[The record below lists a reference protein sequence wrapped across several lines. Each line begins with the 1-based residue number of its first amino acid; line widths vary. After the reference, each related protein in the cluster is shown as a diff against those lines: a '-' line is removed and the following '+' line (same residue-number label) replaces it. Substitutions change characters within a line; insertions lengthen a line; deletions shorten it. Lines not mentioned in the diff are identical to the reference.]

1 MIKNSMKLAI
11 MASLLMVNNGYA
23 LENLSEDDLSQS
35 TGQDG
40 ISVAVILPVSGW
52 TAQEISLTD
61 KTGIPSAIKPGYD
74 FFSGTVV
81 AKNVG
86 VRSCFETAIN
96 GGCTNFGLQGIN
108 IDMDVVGDAN
118 GNSISDDPM
127 LNLQV
132 DLLNAS
138 KLRVYVDKIA
148 LRNGLGGNES
158 TIIDFNHPD
167 AANGNKDYFDLL
179 PSGGGL
185 FTLQL
190 GSDSTGH
197 MISFGTTNIA
207 QIDFGE
213 VRLTDKMDTG
223 VGGNNRNL
231 RFNLLVENINLTGAG
246 FDVGPQGLIF
256 TSPNLDDMNV
266 RFNNISAGASPSNM
280 GSIGIEG
287 LDLTNHALVISGK
300 I

>member
-127 LNLQV
+127 LNIQV

-148 LRNGLGGNES
+148 LHNGLGGNES

-167 AANGNKDYFDLL
+167 AANGNKDYFDIL
-179 PSGGGL
+179 PTTSTL
-185 FTLQL
+185 FDLQL
-190 GSDSTGH
+190 GNESSGH
-197 MISFGTTNIA
+197 MISFGSTSISR
-207 QIDFGE
+207 IDFGE
-213 VRLTDKMDTG
+213 VRITDKMDTG
-223 VGGNNRNL
+223 YGGNDRNL
-231 RFNLLVENINLTGAG
+231 RFNLVLENIILTDAG
-246 FDVGPQGLIF
+246 FDINSEGLIF
-256 TSPNLDDMNV
+256 TSPNLTSMNITLG
-266 RFNNISAGASPSNM
+266 NISAGTSATNM
-280 GSIGIEG
+280 GSIGIQG
-287 LDLTNHALVISGK
+287 LNLSKHSLTISGK